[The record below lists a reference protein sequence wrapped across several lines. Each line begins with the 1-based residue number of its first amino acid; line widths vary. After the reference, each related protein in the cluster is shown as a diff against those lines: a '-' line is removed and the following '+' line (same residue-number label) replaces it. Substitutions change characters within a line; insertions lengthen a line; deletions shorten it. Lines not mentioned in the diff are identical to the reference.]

1 MVGDPP
7 LTKEIQDTSRWA
19 PVEVHVGSQKTPHP
33 GREGA
38 VDENMINRF
47 QIMLT
52 EASSAGYDLAS
63 LG

>member
-1 MVGDPP
+1 MVENPP

-19 PVEVHVGSQKTPHP
+19 PVEVHVGRQKTPHP

-38 VDENMINRF
+38 VDEYMVDRF
-47 QIMLT
+47 QIILT
-52 EASSAGYDLAS
+52 EAASVGYDVAS